1 MWVRVPP
8 LPPIKGHKKME
19 SIGRQITVYYLD
31 ENNKSRKHTLQFETV
46 NSAEQIENLLTRGLQ
61 FFCGTTYKSTV
72 IPPHRI
78 TKITY

>member
-1 MWVRVPP
+1 
-8 LPPIKGHKKME
+8 ME

-31 ENNKSRKHTLQFETV
+31 ENNKSRKHALQVEAL
-46 NSAEQIENLLTRGLQ
+46 NSAEQIESILTRGLQ
-61 FFCGTTYKSTV
+61 FFCGTAYESTV